1 MTTTMIRGLVVRLL
15 LRRCL
20 QPPRLC
26 RSQIVWWFRIWT
38 SQALKIIVPLS
49 LCLTMLNLLELWDL
63 WCLLLLWAKLA
74 GFFCVY
80 VFVWFNELS
89 WPGWFILLLIV
100 WNKLGF
106 VWVFG
111 FLSVLDFWVFFD
123 FMILAMNLW
132 GRTRKTDGFSAWVF
146 GEEEFL
152 AMGLCS
158 NIHQITVWPFHPIIS
173 TMILSNFLHI
183 SMRNLSKLLKLVWV
197 LVGFFFFFLNLSW
210 FQFQWVWRKL
220 IWV

>member
-26 RSQIVWWFRIWT
+26 RSQIVWWFQIWT

-123 FMILAMNLW
+123 FMILAMNIW
-132 GRTRKTDGFSAWVF
+132 GRTRKTNGFSAWVF
-146 GEEEFL
+146 QYWSFSMGENLKETDNGVYPKGFL
-152 AMGLCS
+152 KS
-158 NIHQITVWPFHPIIS
+158 TNVWFHSHVCIQ
-173 TMILSNFLHI
+173 H
-183 SMRNLSKLLKLVWV
+183 
-197 LVGFFFFFLNLSW
+197 
-210 FQFQWVWRKL
+210 
-220 IWV
+220 